1 MIKANKIFEKQLSD
15 KDEVNFVIEG
25 KDVHDGENHEDFQNN
40 KGDDE
45 ANCNNDSNRIN
56 DVDND
61 GNIDDWMD
69 DKDDAQNPR

>member
-1 MIKANKIFEKQLSD
+1 M
-15 KDEVNFVIEG
+15 NFVIEG

-45 ANCNNDSNRIN
+45 ANCNNDSNRID

-61 GNIDDWMD
+61 GNVDDWMD
-69 DKDDAQNPR
+69 DKDDA